1 MILRELA
8 GTDSSQPVDF
18 PMFEYRLEQRGFSK
32 DQKGMLNLRLDL
44 LKSFMDLSK
53 FKGNAQEDVLQ
64 TNPGCL
70 TIIDLTDPLID
81 AASACSLFD
90 ICLGIFLEGKQMGRV
105 VALDE
110 AHKVSERFL
119 LFEMSKSLMK
129 HLLFCYIFSTPSTFV
144 ADTFKQIKLD

>member
-8 GTDSSQPVDF
+8 GNDSSQPIDF
-18 PMFEYRLEQRGFSK
+18 PRFEYLLEQRGFSK

-53 FKGNAQEDVLQ
+53 FKGKAQEDVLQ
-64 TNPGCL
+64 TDPGCL
-70 TIIDLTDPLID
+70 TIVDLTDPLID

-110 AHKVSERFL
+110 AHKVSGGL
-119 LFEMSKSLMK
+119 IIFEMFKS
-129 HLLFCYIFSTPSTFV
+129 STQNLP
-144 ADTFKQIKLD
+144 LC